1 MRRARVK
8 AKGEAY
14 YHVMSRCALQQ
25 HLLKDG
31 EVKEMF
37 LKILGRAERFSGVKV
52 ANYCVMDNHFHL
64 LVKVPERQEVDDG
77 ELDRRIQILYGARKS
92 GQIFHR
98 WKVLREAGTTE
109 AEEKEREAFRKRMFD
124 VSEFVKT
131 FKQRFSLW
139 YCSNVDNVEG
149 TIWQGVFH
157 SVLVEGSHDA
167 LGAISAYISLNPV
180 RAHMVDDPAAYPWSG
195 YGAACAGDRHA
206 RASLLSTSF
215 GNAGAEEK
223 WKAYASRLEVEMVES
238 GGANAAEEGGA
249 NRGYPV
255 RTGNPGGMPGKESR
269 QRKCV
274 AAVARIKL
282 AEMRKK
288 DRHVSRGIAFGSKG
302 YVMAK
307 IGECCPPGKAR
318 TRPRCFGIGER
329 NTPLYCAGRCS
340 A

>member
-14 YHVMSRCALQQ
+14 YHVMSRCALQK
-25 HLLKDG
+25 HLLGNG

-37 LKILGRAERFSGVKV
+37 LKILGRAEAFSGVKV

-64 LVKVPERQEVDDG
+64 LVKVPERQEIDDA
-77 ELDRRIQILYGARKS
+77 ELDRRIEILYGVRKS

-98 WKVLREAGTTE
+98 WKVLREAGSLLTE
-109 AEEKEREAFRKRMFD
+109 KKERDAFRKRMYD
-124 VSEFVKT
+124 ISEFMKT

-139 YCSNVDNVEG
+139 YCSNIDDVEG

-167 LGAISAYISLNPV
+167 LGAISAYITLNPV
-180 RAHMVDDPAAYPWSG
+180 RAHIVDDPAEYRWSG
-195 YGAACAGDRHA
+195 YGAACAGDR
-206 RASLLSTSF
+206 RAKAALLSTSF
-215 GNAGAEEK
+215 GRAGAEEK

-238 GGANAAEEGGA
+238 DSSKPEETKGNDGKNGQAN
-249 NRGYPV
+249 V
-255 RTGNPGGMPGKESR
+255 RNGKTL
-269 QRKCV
+269 
-274 AAVARIKL
+274 VARIKL
-282 AEMRKK
+282 AEMRRK
-288 DRHVSRGIAFGSKG
+288 DSHVSRGIAFGSKG

-307 IGECCPPGKAR
+307 IGEYCPPGTAR
-318 TRPRCFGIGER
+318 TKPRRFGTGER
-329 NTPLYCAGRCS
+329 STPLFCAGRCS